1 MKHLDER
8 GVSKISYKQLDKLMA
23 NMDGNNYS
31 YETFNQAYK
40 STPAIQN
47 IVDNYNGKEIVL
59 KKSDDQKQKSKND
72 DSVEKM
78 AKRATDLNDL

>member
-1 MKHLDER
+1 
-8 GVSKISYKQLDKLMA
+8 
-23 NMDGNNYS
+23 MDGNNYS

-59 KKSDDQKQKSKND
+59 KKSDDQSKQKSKND

-78 AKRATDLNDL
+78 AKRATDLSDL